1 MANKSLAGFDFQETF
16 RIFEPEIEHN
26 DGLRDVSVAY
36 IHKSQD
42 ALNRNLV
49 NFKLQRL
56 LREAYA
62 IPYSMGPCK
71 FL

>member
-1 MANKSLAGFDFQETF
+1 MAGFDFQETF

-42 ALNRNLV
+42 ALNRNLENLV
-49 NFKLQRL
+49 ISQNFT
-56 LREAYA
+56 
-62 IPYSMGPCK
+62 S
-71 FL
+71 